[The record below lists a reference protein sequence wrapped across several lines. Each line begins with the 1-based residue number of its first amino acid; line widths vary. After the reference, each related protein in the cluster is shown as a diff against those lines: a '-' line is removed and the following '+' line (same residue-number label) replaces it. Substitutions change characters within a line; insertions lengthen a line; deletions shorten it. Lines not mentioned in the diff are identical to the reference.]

1 MILQDIQ
8 ELYEK
13 LPNGQKSL
21 IPADTY
27 AHLDFLWGNNV
38 NNLVYDIYDIYDK
51 VLNFMEQ
58 HSE

>member
-21 IPADTY
+21 IEIDTY
-27 AHLDFLWGNNV
+27 AHLDFLWGKNV
-38 NNLVYDIYDIYDK
+38 NTLVYDEI
-51 VLNFMEQ
+51 LNFMERYR
-58 HSE
+58 E

>member
-38 NNLVYDIYDIYDK
+38 NNLVYDK